1 MGGEANAEVDAAGG
15 GGGGD
20 AALPLPEDGGDNQV
34 TDGLLHDDTSLH
46 TLVERGGGLRVTS
59 SS

>member
-1 MGGEANAEVDAAGG
+1 MVGEAKNPEANAAGRGG
-15 GGGGD
+15 GGGT
-20 AALPLPEDGGDNQV
+20 APPEDWGDNQV
-34 TDGLLHDDTSLH
+34 TDGLLHDDTTLH

>member
-1 MGGEANAEVDAAGG
+1 VVGEANPEANAAGG
-15 GGGGD
+15 GGGGGGT
-20 AALPLPEDGGDNQV
+20 ALPEDGGDNQV
-34 TDGLLHDDTSLH
+34 TDGLLHGDTTLH